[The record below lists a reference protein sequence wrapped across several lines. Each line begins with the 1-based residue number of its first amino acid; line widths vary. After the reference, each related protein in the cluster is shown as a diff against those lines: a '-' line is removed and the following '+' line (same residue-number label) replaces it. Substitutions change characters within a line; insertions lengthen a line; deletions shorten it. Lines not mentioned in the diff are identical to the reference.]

1 MNSYTDTR
9 IIECARLHSEEA
21 LSGNHENFSLWTN
34 NLTDIIHLDP
44 GDQVSLHGA
53 MVSERGA
60 GQSQSIEIKGES
72 LGFKKTFNFIE
83 TKSEGNACEDI
94 PVGNTY
100 LASNISSKEVDMRD
114 DTAVFQISYYI
125 TGDGHNYIQLPRRF
139 WWRNNFDPLSQNYT
153 NQDIGIGSTS
163 TEDSGRSL
171 WDPFNASQGNNS
183 HTYADGIQYF
193 DDFQQNADNRYA
205 YSSQINNG
213 RRYTLMIR
221 DKSYYSEASASGNLP
236 GKYMRDPENA
246 VYNRYTELKEIQVD
260 KGFNSPDYIATD
272 VSRKLQEV
280 LKETTFSVR
289 NAGDITYNASRPG
302 FPIKQFKTYT
312 TETYKPFDVAW
323 NYSTTINTDFTH
335 YIMNGSAPNNGSGY
349 EWLSQ
354 YHITACLRPELYE
367 TGRLINLSGTEDRG
381 ILGAELKRKIFTD
394 NVEDLD
400 YMVTSILYEK
410 QYIDKFRDFIR
421 AQEKYPEIFDILQ
434 DSRTPYNDGDNI
446 TNCRFFHMN
455 RYNNASSTLDPSDTS
470 KAQLGWGGYIQ
481 PSWRS
486 NTAPLQLGAVLVPF
500 VYDDSQRDKYYDDPD
515 ENLNQLTYGCFAKE
529 TLVVG
534 TNASGEDITQ
544 DFIKVKITEEN
555 GYFNPLFERYLREGA
570 RDSSP
575 GQVEVGRKIGF
586 DLHFNSM
593 GNCWILPFSGHTLK
607 PNSFNGAASLI
618 SSAQVFADQ
627 QMIDRGSNS
636 GQYNVTFPHLSQLYM
651 GADAPKLNWDG
662 THFSFSDLHT
672 SLNRGNDAR
681 SNVPWNI
688 GRSGIDASDKAGSVV
703 YKVNPTEQFQD
714 WTPVRMPYQGHRNL
728 YKNASHI
735 EANSYEV
742 NAFNTNLTPWQI
754 YDAPCG
760 IFIEDFNLTEDEW
773 EGSFWSR
780 LGFSYRQFHNS
791 SNTRLERVEKG
802 NANFLSVIT
811 TNSEVDEGDTKIQI
825 QNFFGAPY
833 YNTMIPRPGTLKTID
848 KDSSP
853 ETSTNSVAYL
863 PEIVQET
870 ESIKIIADNL
880 PTRMIRGYYTV
891 RTNIM
896 NDNPF
901 IGGKKNNTIMPIIA
915 VIDKVNGDGDFYFQQ
930 DSSLVFTITK
940 PLRLASITC
949 SINDPDGSLA
959 NTNEQNTILF
969 KVVKQKQVT
978 FNVLQELLQQ
988 QQGNQPKM

>member
-21 LSGNHENFSLWTN
+21 LSGNDENYSLWTN

-72 LGFKKTFNFIE
+72 LGFKKTFTFIE
-83 TKSEGNACEDI
+83 TKSLGNACEDI

-100 LASNISSKEVDMRD
+100 LSSNVSSKEVDMRD

-125 TGDGHNYIQLPRRF
+125 TADGHNYIQLPRRF
-139 WWRNNFDPLSQNYT
+139 WWRDNASPQSLNFT
-153 NQDIGIGSTS
+153 NQDIGVGSTS
-163 TEDSGRSL
+163 SQDSGRSL
-171 WDPFNASQGNNS
+171 WDPFNASQGTSN
-183 HTYADGIQYF
+183 TYADPLQYF
-193 DDFQQNADNRYA
+193 DDFYQHGDNRYA
-205 YSSQINNG
+205 YCNQLNNG

-221 DKSYYSEASASGNLP
+221 DNSYYSEESASGNLP
-236 GKYMRDPENA
+236 QRYLRDPENA
-246 VYNRYTELKEIQVD
+246 VYHRYTEVKEIQVD

-272 VSRKLQEV
+272 VTRKLQDVLEEKTFEV
-280 LKETTFSVR
+280 RVPDDL
-289 NAGDITYNASRPG
+289 TYNASRPG
-302 FPIKQFKTYT
+302 FPIKQYKTYT

-323 NYSTTINTDFTH
+323 IYSTDIKADFGH
-335 YIMNGSAPNNGSGY
+335 YINNGSAPNNGSGY
-349 EWLSQ
+349 GWLSQ

-367 TGRLINLSGTEDRG
+367 TGRLINMSGDEDRG
-381 ILGAELKRKIFTD
+381 ILGAELKQAIAPAS
-394 NVEDLD
+394 L
-400 YMVTSILYEK
+400 YIITSILYQKE
-410 QYIDKFRDFIR
+410 YIDKFRDFIR

-434 DSRTPYNDGDNI
+434 DSRTPYNNDDNF

-455 RYNNASSTLDPSDTS
+455 RYDNASSTLDPTDASGV
-470 KAQLGWGGYIQ
+470 KAQLGWGGYVQ

-486 NTAPLQLGAVLVPF
+486 NTTPLQLGAVLVPF
-500 VYDDSQRDKYYDDPD
+500 VYDDAQRDQYYDDPND
-515 ENLNQLTYGCFAKE
+515 NLNQLTYGCFAKE
-529 TLVVG
+529 TIGGVDYL
-534 TNASGEDITQ
+534 
-544 DFIKVKITEEN
+544 KVKMTPYN
-555 GYFNPLFERYLREGA
+555 MYFNPLFEKYLRQNAREGA
-570 RDSSP
+570 P
-575 GQVEVGRKIGF
+575 GLVEAGRKLGF

-593 GNCWILPFSGHTLK
+593 GNCWILPFSGHTPR
-607 PNSFNGAASLI
+607 PNSFNGAAALI
-618 SSAQVFADQ
+618 SFSRMFANQ
-627 QMIDRGSNS
+627 QMIDSHTAS
-636 GQYNVTFPHLSQLYM
+636 GQYNVLFPHLSRLYV
-651 GADAPKLNWDG
+651 GADSPKLNWDG

-672 SLNRGNDAR
+672 ALNRGNDIRAD
-681 SNVPWNI
+681 VPWQI
-688 GRSGIDASDKAGSVV
+688 GRIGDVTALDSAGDVV
-703 YKVNPTEQFQD
+703 YKINPAEQYSD
-714 WTPVRMPYQGHRNL
+714 WSPVRMPYVDHKTL
-728 YKNASHI
+728 YTNASHI
-735 EANSYEV
+735 PQYAYEV

-780 LGFSYRQFHNS
+780 LGFSYRQFHNPT
-791 SNTRLERVEKG
+791 NTRLDRIQKG
-802 NANFLSVIT
+802 NANYVSVLT

-825 QNFFGAPY
+825 QNLFKAPMY
-833 YNTMIPRPGTLKTID
+833 TTMIPRGGTLKSID
-848 KDSSP
+848 EGSP
-853 ETSTNSVAYL
+853 TTSTDKVAYL
-863 PEIVQET
+863 PEIIQKT
-870 ESIKIIADNL
+870 ESIKLIADNL
-880 PTRMIRGYYTV
+880 PTRMIRGYYTI
-891 RTNIM
+891 RTNILQ
-896 NDNPF
+896 DNPF

-915 VIDKVNGDGDFYFQQ
+915 VIDKINGDGDFYFQQ

-988 QQGNQPKM
+988 QQGNQPRM

>member
-21 LSGNHENFSLWTN
+21 LSGNDENFSLWTN

-83 TKSEGNACEDI
+83 TKSLGNACEDL

-100 LASNISSKEVDMRD
+100 LSTNLSSKEVDMRD

-125 TGDGHNYIQLPRRF
+125 TADGHNYIQLPRRF
-139 WWRNNFDPLSQNYT
+139 WWRNNASPQSENYT
-153 NQDIGIGSTS
+153 NQDIGPGSIS
-163 TEDSGRSL
+163 SEDSGRSL
-171 WDPFNASQGNNS
+171 WDPFNASQGTNS
-183 HTYADGIQYF
+183 NTYADELQYF
-193 DDFQQNADNRYA
+193 DDFYQNGDNRYA
-205 YSSQINNG
+205 YSDQLNNG

-221 DKSYYSEASASGNLP
+221 DNSYYSEASASGNLP
-236 GKYMRDPENA
+236 ERYMRDPENA
-246 VYNRYTELKEIQVD
+246 VYHRYTELKEIQVD

-272 VSRKLQEV
+272 VTRKLQDVLEEKTFEV
-280 LKETTFSVR
+280 RAAADLTF
-289 NAGDITYNASRPG
+289 NASRPG

-323 NYSTTINTDFTH
+323 IYSLDIKTDFGH
-335 YIMNGSAPNNGSGY
+335 YINNGSAPNNGSGY

-367 TGRLINLSGTEDRG
+367 TGRLINMSGDEDRG
-381 ILGAELKRKIFTD
+381 ILGAELKQPIIFSSD
-394 NVEDLD
+394 F
-400 YMVTSILYEK
+400 MVTTIKYEK
-410 QYIDKFRDFIR
+410 EYLDKFRDFVR

-434 DSRTPYNDGDNI
+434 DSRTPYNDDDNF

-455 RYNNASSTLDPSDTS
+455 RYENASSTLDPNDTDGD
-470 KAQLGWGGYIQ
+470 KAQLGWGGYVQ

-500 VYDDSQRDKYYDDPD
+500 VYDDAQRDQYYDDPND
-515 ENLNQLTYGCFAKE
+515 NLNQLTYGCFAKE
-529 TLVVG
+529 TI
-534 TNASGEDITQ
+534 SGVDYL
-544 DFIKVKITEEN
+544 KVKLTQEN
-555 GYFNPLFERYLREGA
+555 RFDNPIFFKYLRQHAREGA
-570 RDSSP
+570 P
-575 GQVEVGRKIGF
+575 GNVEAGRKVGF

-593 GNCWILPFSGHTLK
+593 GNCWILPFSGHTPR
-607 PNSFNGAASLI
+607 PNSYNINASLI
-618 SSAQVFADQ
+618 SSSRVYANQ
-627 QMIDRGSNS
+627 QMLDSGSES
-636 GQYNVTFPHLSQLYM
+636 GQYRVDFPHLSKLYV
-651 GADAPKLNWDG
+651 GADSPKLNWDG

-672 SLNRGNDAR
+672 ALNRGNDAR
-681 SNVPWNI
+681 SDVPWSTGVI
-688 GRSGIDASDKAGSVV
+688 GDLTAVQEAGDVV
-703 YKVNPTEQFQD
+703 YKINPEEQYTD
-714 WTPVRMPYQGHRNL
+714 WTPVRQQYTGFKGL
-728 YKNASHI
+728 YKNGSHVA
-735 EANSYEV
+735 ANLFEV
-742 NAFNTNLTPWQI
+742 PSFNSNLTPWQI

-760 IFIEDFNLTEDEW
+760 IFIEDFNLNEAEW

-780 LGFSYRQFHNS
+780 LGFSYRQFHNP
-791 SNTRLERVEKG
+791 SNTRLDRIQKG
-802 NANFLSVIT
+802 NANYLSVLT

-825 QNFFGAPY
+825 QNFFKAPLY
-833 YNTMIPRPGTLKTID
+833 TTMIPRAGTLNSIVEGGG
-848 KDSSP
+848 S
-853 ETSTNSVAYL
+853 STNIVAYL
-863 PEIVQET
+863 PPIIQKT
-870 ESIKIIADNL
+870 ESIQLIADNL
-880 PTRMIRGYYTV
+880 PTRMIRGYYTI
-891 RTNIM
+891 RTNIIQ
-896 NDNPF
+896 DNPC

-915 VIDKVNGDGDFYFQQ
+915 VIDKINGDGDFYFQQ

-988 QQGNQPKM
+988 QQGSKPRM